1 MGKPHPVLDYFTKGA
16 GEKTTT
22 DEKVEQVAEV
32 RRKSSLPSTEEC
44 IPTSVKAS
52 VLSSQAIS

>member
-1 MGKPHPVLDYFTKGA
+1 MGKPHPALDCFTKGA

-32 RRKSSLPSTEEC
+32 RRKSTVYPALKSAFLLP
-44 IPTSVKAS
+44 
-52 VLSSQAIS
+52 

>member
-1 MGKPHPVLDYFTKGA
+1 MGKPHPVLDYFTNGA

-32 RRKSSLPSTEEC
+32 RER
-44 IPTSVKAS
+44 AQF
-52 VLSSQAIS
+52 SQR